1 MKEKK
6 DRVIA
11 VLLGANIAARRK
23 AQGMP
28 QAVFADRLGITSDSL
43 SRIERGSVVPRLHRI
58 QEIASLLDCT
68 VSDLFKTPG
77 ETLVSVS
84 EHQGTD
90 TPVMPS
96 DILSEL
102 RYMADRI
109 VLLTRMLES
118 SEKNMSG
125 NDIS

>member
-6 DRVIA
+6 DRMIA
-11 VLLGANIAARRK
+11 VLLGANIASRRK

-58 QEIASLLDCT
+58 QEIASLLNCT

-77 ETLVSVS
+77 EAMGAVEEKV
-84 EHQGTD
+84 D
-90 TPVMPS
+90 APIIPS
-96 DILSEL
+96 DIISEL

-109 VLLTRMLES
+109 VLLTKLLES

-125 NDIS
+125 E